1 MELSTGQ
8 IVYSKRGR
16 DAGLPF
22 VVVAAT
28 EGYAY
33 LADGKLRK
41 LAKPKKK
48 KGIHIQP
55 TNGFAED
62 LREGLVGN
70 RQVNDSDVRKAL
82 ATLRAVK

>member
-16 DAGLPF
+16 DAGQPF
-22 VVVAAT
+22 VVIAVQDGFAM
-28 EGYAY
+28 
-33 LADGKLRK
+33 LADGKTRK
-41 LAKPKKK
+41 LAKLKRK

-55 TNGFAED
+55 TNIFASD
-62 LREGLVGN
+62 LRERLERN

-82 ATLRAVK
+82 AGLLKEE